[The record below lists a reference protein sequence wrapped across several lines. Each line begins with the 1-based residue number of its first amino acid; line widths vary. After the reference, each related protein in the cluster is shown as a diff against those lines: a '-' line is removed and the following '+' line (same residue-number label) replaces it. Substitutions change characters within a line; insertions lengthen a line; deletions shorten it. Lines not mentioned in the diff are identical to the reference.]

1 MENNILPETPQAN
14 SQNNLAVPFAIVIA
28 GLSIAAAVYF
38 GDEKTKAITPP
49 AEQQKVSLAPVTQDD
64 HILGNPN
71 AKIVIV
77 EYSDTEC
84 PFCKMFHDTMNKVMN
99 EYGEGGKVA
108 WVYRHSPIASLHP
121 KAHKEAQAT
130 ECAAQLGAN
139 TKFWE
144 YTNKLFEVTPAN
156 NKLEEGMLFTIA
168 QDVGLEKAAFASC
181 LEGGSMVARVD
192 RDLASGEQAGV
203 RGTPHSFVLVDG
215 KLITRIEGAE
225 SYESVKR
232 KIDQYLAQ

>member
-1 MENNILPETPQAN
+1 MENNLPEAPQTN

-28 GLSIAAAVYF
+28 GLAIATAVYF
-38 GDEKTKAITPP
+38 GDDKKAITPLV
-49 AEQQKVSLAPVTQDD
+49 EQQQQAIIAPVTQDD
-64 HILGNPN
+64 HILGNPK

-84 PFCKMFHDTMNKVMN
+84 PFCKMFHETMNKVMN

-130 ECAAQLGAN
+130 ECAALLGNA
-139 TKFWE
+139 KFWD
-144 YTNKLFEVTPAN
+144 YTNKLFAVTPTN
-156 NKLEEGMLFTIA
+156 NKLEEGVLFTIA
-168 QDVGLEKAAFASC
+168 QDIGLEKEAFTTC
-181 LEGGSMVARVD
+181 LEGGSMAARVD

-203 RGTPHSFVLVDG
+203 RGTPHSLVLING
-215 KLITRIEGAE
+215 KLVKRIEGAE
-225 SYESVKR
+225 SYESVK
-232 KIDQYLAQ
+232 KMIDQYIAQ

>member
-1 MENNILPETPQAN
+1 MENNTLPEAPQTN

-28 GLSIAAAVYF
+28 GLAIAAAVYF
-38 GDEKTKAITPP
+38 GDGEAKAVTPP

-84 PFCKMFHDTMNKVMN
+84 PFCKMFHETMNKVMS

-130 ECAAQLGAN
+130 ECAAQLGTN
-139 TKFWE
+139 TKFWG
-144 YTNKLFEVTPAN
+144 YINKLFEVTPAN

-168 QDVGLEKAAFASC
+168 QDVGLEKEAFASC

-203 RGTPHSFVLVDG
+203 RGTPHSFVLVNG
-215 KLITRIEGAE
+215 KLVTRIEGAE
-225 SYESVKR
+225 SYDSVKR